1 MLTVFLS
8 ALVLTVGAT
17 TPEELKTDLDRW
29 RPMRPGGTAPKIS
42 LSEIKNAFGGE
53 IVAGIEVVENIKAG
67 KGYAIGVF
75 NVPISKVWRG
85 VCDEDHHAGS
95 LKVSRSETVEGQPR
109 AHGHTL
115 YQFLDVPIVSDRW
128 WLVQMSFND
137 RLFASSGSRAWE
149 LSWVDRQQDQA
160 LKQRLGADYTR
171 KGVGVA
177 WTKGAWLM
185 VDLGNG
191 KTFVEYHT
199 WSDPGGKVPVG
210 PATRFATSEVRNNL
224 KSMVEFSVSHA
235 STCPERFYKPDG
247 SPLN

>member
-1 MLTVFLS
+1 MLGAVPPARKGRHWSSWVLSSSGVVAPTVRTHVVRNTLS
-8 ALVLTVGAT
+8 
-17 TPEELKTDLDRW
+17 
-29 RPMRPGGTAPKIS
+29 
-42 LSEIKNAFGGE
+42 
-53 IVAGIEVVENIKAG
+53 IKAG

-75 NVPISKVWRG
+75 DVPVSKVWRG

-95 LKVSRSETVEGQPR
+95 LKVDRSETVEGKAR

-137 RLFASSGSRAWE
+137 RLYGASGSRAWE
-149 LSWVDRQQDQA
+149 LSWVDRQKDQA
-160 LKQRLGADYTR
+160 LRARLGSDYTG

-185 VDLGNG
+185 VDLGRDR
-191 KTFVEYHT
+191 TFVEYHT

-224 KSMVEFSVSHA
+224 KSMVDFSVSHA
-235 STCPERFYKPDG
+235 STCNESFYKPDG
-247 SPLN
+247 TPLR